1 MFLLWFAAATCVA
14 TGICALLGLLIAK
27 AGFPQPLGDRRL
39 GSVDGLRGWL
49 ALSVMVHHFFIW
61 TRVSHTGGRWAA
73 PDINFLSQMGAG
85 AVGLF
90 FMTTGLV
97 FYPRI
102 LKGWKNTSWTSVYI
116 TRFFRIVP
124 LVTFSVF
131 VISLLI
137 VVRVGGVFDLAYAQ
151 NAARWIISWDE
162 PNLLGYYDSGRLNAY
177 VLWSLWY
184 EWVFYLLVLPLCAI
198 AMDTTKTARLPT
210 WLVPIGMLCI
220 IAALKI
226 AAKLT
231 GHHLE
236 SLRYFPLFAMGMIAY
251 EIQSKDT
258 LRTMLSG
265 RAVSIFALATLVAG
279 MVLFENPYGLGMPLF
294 AFFFTCVACGNSFFG
309 VFRTRYSLVLGE
321 ISFSI
326 YLLHGIILDIL
337 FTEGRE
343 IFPSFSTNQSAII
356 LLAATT
362 IVVPIAAA
370 TYIYIEKTAIKVGK
384 NLARWWDARVIRLT
398 PRELDIAP

>member
-14 TGICALLGLLIAK
+14 TGICTLLGLLIAR

-49 ALSVMVHHFFIW
+49 ALSVMVHHFYIW
-61 TRVSHTGGRWAA
+61 TRVSYTGGRWEA
-73 PDINFLSQMGAG
+73 PDINFLGQMGAG

-137 VVRVGGVFDLAYAQ
+137 VVRGGGVFNLAYAR

-210 WLVPIGMLCI
+210 WLVPISMLCI

-236 SLRYFPLFAMGMIAY
+236 PLRYFPLFAMGMIAY
-251 EIQSKDT
+251 EIQSKDA
-258 LRTMLSG
+258 LRTMLS
-265 RAVSIFALATLVAG
+265 RRSVSIFALAALVAG

-294 AFFFTCVACGNSFFG
+294 AFFFICVACGNSFFG
-309 VFRTRYSLVLGE
+309 VFRARSALVLGE
-321 ISFSI
+321 VSFGI
-326 YLLHGIILDIL
+326 YLLHGIVLDIL
-337 FTEGRE
+337 FIEGRR
-343 IFPSFSTNQSAII
+343 IIYNISINQSTII
-356 LLAATT
+356 LVIAAT
-362 IVVPIAAA
+362 IIVPISAA
-370 TYIYIEKTAIKVGK
+370 TYIFIEKAGIKLGK
-384 NLARWWDARVIRLT
+384 NLSEWWNAKIIRLT
-398 PRELDIAP
+398 PREIDIAP